1 MAEATRSRALAPIL
15 LVAWTVLVWTTRIR
29 NIAGDDELTGGDRA
43 GRLALALSFT
53 VLAAAVGWA
62 WWRRSNWL
70 RPAVLVLAGWTI
82 GVWIARVIGIA
93 TGDHDTAF
101 VVVHTVLG
109 VVSAGLAAVACRH
122 HGSADHRHRE
132 AVEQPGG
139 AALRDQP
146 SPLGD
151 GA

>member
-1 MAEATRSRALAPIL
+1 MPDRRPWPPMA
-15 LVAWTVLVWTTRIR
+15 LVGWTVLVWTTRIR
-29 NIAGDDELTGGDRA
+29 NIVGDEELTGADRA

-53 VLAAAVGWA
+53 ALAAAVTWA
-62 WWRRSNWL
+62 WRRRAPWA
-70 RPAVLVLAGWTI
+70 RAAVLALAGWTI
-82 GVWIARVIGIA
+82 AVWAVRVVGIA
-93 TGDHDTAF
+93 TADHDAAF
-101 VVVHTVLG
+101 VAVHTALG
-109 VVSAGLAAVACRH
+109 IVSVGLAAVACRH

-146 SPLGD
+146 PPLGD